1 MWQCNVNKNKLSSAP
16 VTPIQ
21 MIKQDHWWSIRYQ
34 SCLQMKH
41 CLQPPQVQLVQP
53 VQNPWK
59 TANLKGSKW
68 SNPSKKKVKS
78 VMMIQKTKLSSQS
91 KRAADRVARLDS
103 NPQPLDLRVTWG
115 SFFCILSRGSLRE
128 TRGWMMARI
137 YGEIAASASMFF
149 FALSSYSMLKA
160 TIPISFSFFSEKRG
174 FVQCLSRKG
183 KSITTTH
190 QPTKSHWVRK
200 WAFHWKALSHS
211 TSKVCRKKP
220 VRKGINLSAKN
231 IKVGHFIKSQWI
243 TLSTMFP
250 RKKSRNKRWAFT
262 LTTSM
267 VFSTLYRLLSLCIH
281 LFWTCWCQ

>member
-1 MWQCNVNKNKLSSAP
+1 
-16 VTPIQ
+16 
-21 MIKQDHWWSIRYQ
+21 
-34 SCLQMKH
+34 
-41 CLQPPQVQLVQP
+41 
-53 VQNPWK
+53 
-59 TANLKGSKW
+59 
-68 SNPSKKKVKS
+68 
-78 VMMIQKTKLSSQS
+78 MMIQKTKLSFQS

-149 FALSSYSMLKA
+149 FAFSSYSILKA

-190 QPTKSHWVRK
+190 QPPNHIGLGNELFIGK
-200 WAFHWKALSHS
+200 LSL
-211 TSKVCRKKP
+211 TLLLRCVVKNEWG
-220 VRKGINLSAKN
+220 KGINLSAKN

>member
-1 MWQCNVNKNKLSSAP
+1 
-16 VTPIQ
+16 
-21 MIKQDHWWSIRYQ
+21 
-34 SCLQMKH
+34 
-41 CLQPPQVQLVQP
+41 
-53 VQNPWK
+53 
-59 TANLKGSKW
+59 
-68 SNPSKKKVKS
+68 
-78 VMMIQKTKLSSQS
+78 MMIQKTKLSFQS

-149 FALSSYSMLKA
+149 FAFSSYSILKA

-243 TLSTMFP
+243 TLSNYVPQKKNPEIKDELLPLLHLWFLALYIDCFLYVFIFFGLADVSSP
-250 RKKSRNKRWAFT
+250 LRKSIQPWNGSEGSF
-262 LTTSM
+262 
-267 VFSTLYRLLSLCIH
+267 
-281 LFWTCWCQ
+281 